1 MAIEVRR
8 VESERDFQRLHDL
21 FAAYETC
28 LPSDL
33 RHGAVPSVAS
43 LTDTFART
51 NAAFLAMNQTDAV
64 GCVAVTALDRDTARM
79 RHLFVTPAHR
89 GLGAARS
96 LVIASIA
103 FVRGDGYRRFVL
115 DTHKGRLKAAYAL
128 YRSLGFIEGEPFGA
142 VDYETPTF
150 MELLL

>member
-8 VESERDFQRLHDL
+8 VERERDFQRLHDL
-21 FAAYETC
+21 FIAYETY
-28 LPSDL
+28 LPHDL
-33 RHGAVPSVAS
+33 RHGTVPSVAS
-43 LTDTFART
+43 LKDTFART
-51 NAAFLAMNQTDAV
+51 NAAFLAMNETDAV

-79 RHLFVTPAHR
+79 RHLFVKPEHR

-96 LVIASIA
+96 LVVASIA
-103 FVRGDGYRRFVL
+103 FVRDDGYRRFVL
-115 DTHKGRLKAAYAL
+115 DTHKGRLEAAYAL
-128 YRSLGFIEGEPFGA
+128 YRSLGFTESEPYGA

>member
-21 FAAYETC
+21 FAAYETY
-28 LPSDL
+28 LPRDL
-33 RHGAVPSVAS
+33 RHGAVPSVAI
-43 LTDTFART
+43 LKTTFVRA
-51 NAAFLAMNQTDAV
+51 NAAFLAINETDAL

-79 RHLFVTPAHR
+79 RHLFVRPEHR

-128 YRSLGFIEGEPFGA
+128 YRSLGFTESEPYGA
-142 VDYETPTF
+142 VDYESPTF